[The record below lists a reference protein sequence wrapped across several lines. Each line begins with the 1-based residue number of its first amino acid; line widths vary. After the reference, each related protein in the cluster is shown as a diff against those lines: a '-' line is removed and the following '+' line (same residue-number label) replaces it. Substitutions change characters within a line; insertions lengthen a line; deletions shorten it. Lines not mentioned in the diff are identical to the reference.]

1 MTYAGSPGSTSGH
14 GNGAPVSDSNRASHP
29 SRRNV
34 NDKATSPLTITKS
47 IVLAHTH
54 HCTPPHEGDTVTYNA
69 IAAAAPTTLPG
80 TAA

>member
-34 NDKATSPLTITKS
+34 NDEATSPLTITRS
-47 IVLAHTH
+47 YMPQQQALMLRRDAVYLS
-54 HCTPPHEGDTVTYNA
+54 
-69 IAAAAPTTLPG
+69 
-80 TAA
+80 